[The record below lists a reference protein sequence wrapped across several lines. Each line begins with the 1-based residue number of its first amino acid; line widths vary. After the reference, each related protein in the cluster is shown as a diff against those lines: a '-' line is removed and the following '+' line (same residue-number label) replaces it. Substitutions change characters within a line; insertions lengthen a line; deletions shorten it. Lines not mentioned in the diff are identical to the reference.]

1 MARAKGPKNR
11 QVLKIENILP
21 VQGKV
26 KKKKKKNQAK
36 IKEHK
41 EEKEIG
47 GVSLATNNY
56 NKIAV
61 ASVMRFFAIAHIP
74 SLAYALILIEMISPG
89 NIKAT

>member
-1 MARAKGPKNR
+1 LASAKGPKNR

-47 GVSLATNNY
+47 GFLWPQIITT
-56 NKIAV
+56 K
-61 ASVMRFFAIAHIP
+61 
-74 SLAYALILIEMISPG
+74 LQ
-89 NIKAT
+89 